1 MCGVGRQ
8 LVDVDEAQVVV
19 AVWNLRC
26 ATGIDDIDLGGDLVA
41 RTQPSLRD
49 QGERVVGVIVGE
61 HLRGVQGEFLRGIPD
76 PVVGAGLAEVITG
89 GGALGAL
96 RVDQFGEGDAGG
108 VDHGLVECALE
119 HHDAGTIRQRADEFG
134 LHGAA
139 GGFGERGRR
148 VDEDTGAHI
157 VGMRVVG
164 EIGVL
169 LKGGHEGL
177 EAAVGLLDPGAGRLV
192 EKCAGHVAKS
202 CCAVD
207 HNQHQKAIK
216 NTSEWRAC
224 RRDPKD
230 VVEIEF
236 TCPAT
241 CEWVT
246 AWASTS
252 RSVQE
257 RRRPSV

>member
-1 MCGVGRQ
+1 M
-8 LVDVDEAQVVV
+8 VDVDEAQVVV

-26 ATGIDDIDLGGDLVA
+26 ATGIDDVDLGGDLVA

-49 QGERVVGVIVGE
+49 QGQRVVGVIVGE
-61 HLRGVQGEFLRGIPD
+61 HLRGVQGEFLRGVPD
-76 PVVGAGLAEVITG
+76 PVVGAGLAEVVTG
-89 GGALGAL
+89 RGALGAL
-96 RVDQFGEGDAGG
+96 RVDQFGERGAGRIDYG
-108 VDHGLVECALE
+108 VAEGSLE
-119 HHDAGTIRQRADEFG
+119 HHDAGTVRQRADEFG

-148 VDEDTGAHI
+148 VDEDTRAHI

-169 LKGGHEGL
+169 LKGGDERL
-177 EAAVGLLDPGAGRLV
+177 EAAVGLLDPGAGRVL

-216 NTSEWRAC
+216 NTSRWREC
-224 RRDPKD
+224 RRARKMWSRLNSPPRQ
-230 VVEIEF
+230 
-236 TCPAT
+236 PA
-241 CEWVT
+241 
-246 AWASTS
+246 SG
-252 RSVQE
+252 
-257 RRRPSV
+257 